1 MASPAQTQAPASSS
15 NQPLTPP
22 AEPSSTNPIATTSS
36 QPAHAPNTNNTTNN
50 TTMPSSSS
58 NNTAQPAQIPSTSL
72 KDSGKSRR
80 PRDVRLIHMLLA
92 SLGVTAYQER
102 VPLQLLD
109 FAYRYTSGVLQ
120 DAVHLAT
127 EGYAGAVGDGGGGA
141 GRGPVEVNS
150 VSLPALRLSIASR
163 LHYQFQTGLPKEFLL
178 DVAAE
183 RNRVALPGAARGFD
197 SAAAQAKSAAQVNQS
212 VIMGGMRL
220 PPERFCLTGTGWD
233 MKDEW
238 ESEGEEEV
246 ETEGEGDQAGA
257 AEREGKGGEAGAG
270 VKEEEAEGDEDDDDG
285 DGKMEDIFGE
295 DTAMGEGDGED
306 EDKAMTDV

>member
-1 MASPAQTQAPASSS
+1 MASPAPAQAQASSS

-22 AEPSSTNPIATTSS
+22 AEPSSTNNTANTTASS
-36 QPAHAPNTNNTTNN
+36 QPPHPTGTTTTAPNTAMASAT
-50 TTMPSSSS
+50 P
-58 NNTAQPAQIPSTSL
+58 QPTQIPSTSL
-72 KDSGKSRR
+72 TDSGKSRR

-127 EGYAGAVGDGGGGA
+127 EGYAGATDA
-141 GRGPVEVNS
+141 GPSSSRGPVEVNS
-150 VSLPALRLSIASR
+150 VTLPALRLSIASR
-163 LHYQFQTGLPKEFLL
+163 LHYQFQTGLPKEFLM

-183 RNRVALPGAARGFD
+183 RNRVALPGASRGFD
-197 SAAAQAKSAAQVNQS
+197 AGQAKSASAANQS
-212 VIMGGMRL
+212 VIMAGMRL
-220 PPERFCLTGTGWD
+220 PPERFCLTGTGWN

-238 ESEGEEEV
+238 DSEGEEEV
-246 ETEGEGDQAGA
+246 EDAAAQTGLGQDQERTAG
-257 AEREGKGGEAGAG
+257 GGLGG
-270 VKEEEAEGDEDDDDG
+270 VKEEGDEDMGEGDDE

-295 DTAMGEGDGED
+295 DTAMGEGEGD

>member
-1 MASPAQTQAPASSS
+1 MASPAQAQAPASTS

-22 AEPSSTNPIATTSS
+22 AEPSSTNNTANTTASS
-36 QPAHAPNTNNTTNN
+36 QPPHPTGTSTTAPN
-50 TTMPSSSS
+50 TTMPSA
-58 NNTAQPAQIPSTSL
+58 TPQPTQIPSTSL
-72 KDSGKSRR
+72 TDSGKSRR

-92 SLGVTAYQER
+92 SLGVTSYQER

-127 EGYAGAVGDGGGGA
+127 EGYAGATDA
-141 GRGPVEVNS
+141 GPSSSRGPVEVNS
-150 VSLPALRLSIASR
+150 VTLPALRLSIASR
-163 LHYQFQTGLPKEFLL
+163 LHYQFQTGLPKEFLM
-178 DVAAE
+178 DVASE
-183 RNRVALPGAARGFD
+183 RNRVALPGASRGFD
-197 SAAAQAKSAAQVNQS
+197 TAAQAKSTSAANQS

-220 PPERFCLTGTGWD
+220 PPERFCLTGTGWN

-246 ETEGEGDQAGA
+246 EDPAAQAGVGQNQ
-257 AEREGKGGEAGAG
+257 ERNAGGGLAG
-270 VKEEEAEGDEDDDDG
+270 VKEEGDEDMGEDDE

-295 DTAMGEGDGED
+295 DTAMRDGEGD

>member
-1 MASPAQTQAPASSS
+1 MASPAQAQAPASTS

-22 AEPSSTNPIATTSS
+22 AEPSSTNNTANASASS
-36 QPAHAPNTNNTTNN
+36 QPPHPTGTSTTTAPNTA
-50 TTMPSSSS
+50 MPS
-58 NNTAQPAQIPSTSL
+58 TTPQPTQIPSTSL
-72 KDSGKSRR
+72 TDSGKSRR

-127 EGYAGAVGDGGGGA
+127 EGYAGATDA
-141 GRGPVEVNS
+141 GPSSSRGPVEVNS
-150 VSLPALRLSIASR
+150 VTLPALRLSIASR
-163 LHYQFQTGLPKEFLL
+163 LHYQFQTGLQKEFLM
-178 DVAAE
+178 DVASE
-183 RNRVALPGAARGFD
+183 RNRVALPGASRGFD
-197 SAAAQAKSAAQVNQS
+197 TAGQTKSVSAANQS

-220 PPERFCLTGTGWD
+220 PPERFCLTGTGWN

-246 ETEGEGDQAGA
+246 EDAAAQAGVGQDQ
-257 AEREGKGGEAGAG
+257 ERNAGGGLAG
-270 VKEEEAEGDEDDDDG
+270 VKEEGDEDMGEGDDE

-295 DTAMGEGDGED
+295 DTAMGDGEGD